1 VSQTQATST
10 EGSTVTTLAE
20 GMRTDRETD
29 RRGCPQPS
37 CHGVLS
43 LIEMD
48 DGSERVCCETCRCT
62 PDGEYLNPDRR
73 DLDDNEDNEPPTS
86 ENVVGVSSS
95 ETSAT
100 PRVVQT
106 GNQGQ
111 CVQFHFFYRQSI
123 VDESEGPAGWF
134 RDRDTYES
142 GQPRMAGGYE
152 RVYDEDDD
160 ARPHGVGEAYTFDLS
175 TL

>member
-1 VSQTQATST
+1 
-10 EGSTVTTLAE
+10 
-20 GMRTDRETD
+20 
-29 RRGCPQPS
+29 
-37 CHGVLS
+37 
-43 LIEMD
+43 MD
-48 DGSERVCCETCRCT
+48 DDSERVCCETCRCT

-73 DLDDNEDNEPPTS
+73 DLDESGDS
-86 ENVVGVSSS
+86 
-95 ETSAT
+95 
-100 PRVVQT
+100 RVVQT
-106 GNQGQ
+106 GSQGQ
-111 CVQFHFFYRQSI
+111 CVQFHFFYQQSI

-152 RVYDEDDD
+152 RVYDEDAE

>member
-43 LIEMD
+43 LIEAE

-62 PDGEYLNPDRR
+62 PDGEYLNPERR
-73 DLDDNEDNEPPTS
+73 DLDEGADDS
-86 ENVVGVSSS
+86 GDK
-95 ETSAT
+95 
-100 PRVVQT
+100 RVVQT

-123 VDESEGPAGWF
+123 VEESEGPAGWF

-142 GQPRMAGGYE
+142 GERRMAGGYE

-160 ARPHGVGEAYTFDLS
+160 ARPHGVGDAYTFDLS